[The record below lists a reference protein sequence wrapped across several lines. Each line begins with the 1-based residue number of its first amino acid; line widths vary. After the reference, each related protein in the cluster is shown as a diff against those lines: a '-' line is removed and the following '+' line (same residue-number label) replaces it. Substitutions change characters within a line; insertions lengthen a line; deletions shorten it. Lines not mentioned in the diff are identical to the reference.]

1 MVNDLFKCFNL
12 HSSTFSLS
20 SRLVKSFWSSLLKI
34 LILLLLASFF
44 NLTNVV
50 SAQASTCRQLDNHSI
65 CIVSIKRSAK
75 YYWEYRAA
83 ISVDGRKQP
92 VEIYNCR
99 DRLKINYHKTVVP
112 FATNGV
118 GELIC
123 SLYTK

>member
-1 MVNDLFKCFNL
+1 MVDALVKCFSL
-12 HSSTFSLS
+12 YSSAFSLS
-20 SRLVKSFWSSLLKI
+20 FRLVKSFWTSFVKI
-34 LILLLLASFF
+34 LILFLLTLSF
-44 NLTNVV
+44 NLAIVV
-50 SAQASTCRQLDNHSI
+50 SAEASTCRQLDNHSI

-83 ISVDGRKQP
+83 ISVDGQKKP